1 MTLARPGRCR
11 RPRCGGQLPTNPVG
25 AGAGPFQ
32 FSSFKPKE
40 AIVLT
45 RNPSYWG
52 GDVYLEQLRFVNIIG
67 GAATYEALKAGTVNI
82 AFMREP
88 KAVTQAIDDGYA
100 GFENVQ
106 NAGQI
111 LLMNNGVEVTCQG
124 GQPAVCAGQPDGTRF
139 ATKTPTSSETVR
151 QAIAAAINPETIDQ
165 RENDG
170 TGIPTTALF
179 DESFPWDPGVAGP
192 EYDLDRAK
200 SLVAQAK
207 GEGWDGKVRLVCD
220 NAPTAQARAL
230 AIRTMLEAA
239 GIELA
244 VTNDADVSGT
254 IGAVITRKDYDL
266 ACWGLS
272 VPGDDGAVFQVGYF
286 FVSNGAANRTGYKN
300 PEMDAALKQL
310 RAASTDDERRSA
322 YEEIAQLYTE
332 DVPMLSLQAIR
343 EYIAWDDSVHGVVPN
358 QGTQVFLDKTWIAS

>member
-1 MTLARPGRCR
+1 
-11 RPRCGGQLPTNPVG
+11 
-25 AGAGPFQ
+25 
-32 FSSFKPKE
+32 
-40 AIVLT
+40 
-45 RNPSYWG
+45 
-52 GDVYLEQLRFVNIIG
+52 
-67 GAATYEALKAGTVNI
+67 
-82 AFMREP
+82 MREP

-111 LLMNNGVEVTCQG
+111 LLMNNGVEVDVLKVASPPFAPGSPT
-124 GQPAVCAGQPDGTRF
+124 ATRV

-192 EYDLDRAK
+192 EYDLDRGLKSSVVQAK
-200 SLVAQAK
+200 S
-207 GEGWDGKVRLVCD
+207 EGWDGKG
-220 NAPTAQARAL
+220 AARCATTHL
-230 AIRTMLEAA
+230 LHRPVPLPSGPCSKRPASSSRSRT
-239 GIELA
+239 
-244 VTNDADVSGT
+244 TPDVSGT

-266 ACWGLS
+266 ACRGLS

-322 YEEIAQLYTE
+322 DEEIAQLYTE

-358 QGTQVFLDKTWIAS
+358 QGTQVFLDKTWIAVRSGTP